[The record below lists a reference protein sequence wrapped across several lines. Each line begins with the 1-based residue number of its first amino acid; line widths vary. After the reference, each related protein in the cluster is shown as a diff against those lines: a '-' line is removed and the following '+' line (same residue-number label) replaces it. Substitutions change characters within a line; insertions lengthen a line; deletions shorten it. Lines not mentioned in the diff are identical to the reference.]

1 VGPVLPAFPG
11 AESARGRLLGARVR
25 PQSGYEWVRNG
36 LTGGEIM
43 SVCAYHDEIEEMVV
57 PKSNSF

>member
-1 VGPVLPAFPG
+1 VC
-11 AESARGRLLGARVR
+11 